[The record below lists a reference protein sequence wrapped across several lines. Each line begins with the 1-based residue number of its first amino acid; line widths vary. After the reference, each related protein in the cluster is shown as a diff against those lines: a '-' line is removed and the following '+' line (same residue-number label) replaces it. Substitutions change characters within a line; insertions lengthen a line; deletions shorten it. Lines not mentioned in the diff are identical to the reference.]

1 MRPIPPPALG
11 IFASIDAPVL
21 SSNPRSKCAYPLAR
35 LVGLTAAASLMV
47 APLVIV
53 GPADAAA
60 DGLGTATIS
69 IVDDLGAPVKGLVVL
84 VPVDD
89 SLDTYPMEPE
99 APVPPAAP
107 VLQSSYT
114 ADDVPVGDYAVTVI
128 GGWPLITCVG
138 ITPCGLDGLG
148 LGLADPA
155 DRDQGDHR
163 RGRGRRPSYKV
174 KTATPKLVGTPRV
187 GQTLEVTSAMD
198 FGEELGDLVGEF
210 IAPKVVWKRSG
221 VKIAGAKGTEYTLGR
236 RDVGKAVSATI
247 SYPGIL
253 KLLTGLMAGGADL
266 APAPI
271 TKTTAA
277 VTKNGSATDLKV
289 SGGTAYVRVSGPVDE
304 VSGWVQLSITGQR
317 AIWARVQDGF
327 APINLPTLKPGTYK
341 VTATFQGNGELNASS
356 DSATLK
362 VKGKKPKKGKKGKGK
377 KH

>member
-1 MRPIPPPALG
+1 
-11 IFASIDAPVL
+11 
-21 SSNPRSKCAYPLAR
+21 
-35 LVGLTAAASLMV
+35 LVGLAAASSLIV
-47 APLVIV
+47 GPLVIA
-53 GPADAAA
+53 GPAQAAV
-60 DGLGTATIS
+60 DGVGTATIT
-69 IVDDLGAPVKGLVVL
+69 IVDDLGAPVKGLVQL
-84 VPVDD
+84 VPVDESMD
-89 SLDTYPMEPE
+89 MYTMSPA
-99 APVPPAAP
+99 APVPPATVP

-114 ADDVPVGDYAVTVI
+114 ATDVPVGEYAVMVM

-138 ITPCGLDGLG
+138 ITPCGFSGLSLVTPTPPTVTKVITVVDEG
-148 LGLADPA
+148 AA
-155 DRDQGDHR
+155 T
-163 RGRGRRPSYKV
+163 YKV
-174 KTATPKLVGTPRV
+174 KTATPRLVGTPRV

-236 RDVGKAVSATI
+236 RDVGKSVSATI

-253 KLLTGLMAGGADL
+253 KLLAGVMAGGADL

-271 TKTTAA
+271 TKSTAA
-277 VTKNGSATDLKV
+277 VTKNGSATDLKI

-304 VSGWVQLSITGQR
+304 VSGWVQLSIKGQR
-317 AIWARVQDGF
+317 PIWAQAQEGF
-327 APINLPTLKPGTYK
+327 VPINLPTLKSGSYK

-362 VKGKKPKKGKKGKGK
+362 VKGKKPKKGKKGKGR